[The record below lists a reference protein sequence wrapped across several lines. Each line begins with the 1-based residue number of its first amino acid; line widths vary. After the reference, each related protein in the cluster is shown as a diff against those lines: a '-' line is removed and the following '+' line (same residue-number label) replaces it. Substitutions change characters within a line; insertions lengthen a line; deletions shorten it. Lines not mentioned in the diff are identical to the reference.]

1 MAMVPQP
8 SAAEGRP
15 PLELTL
21 FCEQQWP
28 RLVGTLSFL
37 VRDLRTAED
46 LAQETLARACQH
58 WHKVSMM
65 DFPGVWMHRV
75 AVNLARSHNR
85 RQSTRNRVAPTLVER
100 DAVARDPETT
110 IALRDAVSALPE
122 RERVA
127 VTLRYFADLSVR
139 DTAAVMRINESTVK
153 YLAQRAI
160 ERLRA
165 SALVDF
171 EEVADA

>member
-8 SAAEGRP
+8 SAAERRP
-15 PLELTL
+15 PLELAL

-28 RLVGTLSFL
+28 RLVGTLGFL

-58 WHKVSMM
+58 WHKVSAM
-65 DFPGVWMHRV
+65 DFPGVWLHRV
-75 AVNLARSHNR
+75 AVNLAHSHNR
-85 RQSTRNRVAPTLVER
+85 RRATRTRLAATLVER
-100 DAVARDPETT
+100 DAMLGDPATE
-110 IALRDAVSALPE
+110 IALRDAVRALPE

-139 DTAAVMRINESTVK
+139 DTAAVMRVNESTVK

-160 ERLRA
+160 EHLRTT
-165 SALVDF
+165 ALIDF